1 MKSPY
6 LLQASHGNRLQHTCK
21 RFLEART
28 LVRRRVESRVAK
40 ANPSVNDS
48 DMSRLAI
55 DTRALRCR
63 RAALVAVAALLFA
76 IPTSIAQ
83 QVPSQDSTGAII
95 QGSVNDSAGHPV
107 ANASVRLEETAAR
120 NPLET
125 KTTAAGAFEFSA
137 LPTGTYTLTA
147 EKSGLRSSAAGIV
160 VGSDVDRKHIDL
172 ILQSSTAPQSLS
184 AAQPMGFSD
193 SPNFTVAGVTDWTA
207 VGGHGSDSI
216 LRTSE
221 DLARETVAL
230 KPKDTESV
238 TSDRAGSA
246 KKGNESE
253 STLRTALAGAPG
265 SFAANHQLGEY
276 YLRADRY
283 SDSLPLLE
291 AAYRIDPADD
301 SNERDLALAY
311 EGTGDLKQ
319 AREHVDNL
327 LKRKNDADLH
337 RMAAELDEKLDDP
350 LGAVQEDQR
359 AVPLDPS
366 EQNYFAW
373 GAELLLHRAVWQA
386 ADVFRNG
393 VKTHPDSA
401 RLLTGLGTA
410 LFAGAAYDEAAQNL
424 CAASDLDPSNPEPYI
439 FLGKVAIAAPTPLP
453 CIEAKLAW
461 FAKEKPDSSIA
472 NYLYAMAIWKRQQSS
487 AGNPAVQNVETLLT
501 KAVTID
507 PRCSDGFLQ
516 LGILAASQHNYEKA
530 IQLYAKASE
539 IDPQL
544 AEAHYRLGVAY
555 EHLGEH
561 DKAQQEFQLHDQIE
575 KQQADAVDRER
586 REVKQFVVVQGQPAT
601 SVPQ

>member
-1 MKSPY
+1 
-6 LLQASHGNRLQHTCK
+6 
-21 RFLEART
+21 
-28 LVRRRVESRVAK
+28 
-40 ANPSVNDS
+40 
-48 DMSRLAI
+48 MSRFAI
-55 DTRALRCR
+55 DTRTLRCL
-63 RAALVAVAALLFA
+63 RAALVAIAALLFA
-76 IPTSIAQ
+76 IPTAIAQ

-95 QGSVNDSAGHPV
+95 QGSVNDSGGNPV
-107 ANASVRLEETAAR
+107 ANASVQLEETAAR

-125 KTTAAGAFEFSA
+125 KTSAAGAFEFSA
-137 LPTGTYTLTA
+137 LPTGTYKLTA
-147 EKSGLRSSAAGIV
+147 DKSGLRSAAATIV
-160 VGSDVDRKHIDL
+160 IGSNVDRRHIDL
-172 ILQSSTAPQSLS
+172 VLESNAATRPLSPAQS
-184 AAQPMGFSD
+184 MGFSD

-230 KPKDTESV
+230 KPKDAKSG

-246 KKGNESE
+246 KEGESE
-253 STLRTALAGAPG
+253 GTLRTALAGAPG
-265 SFAANHQLGEY
+265 SFDANHQLGEY
-276 YLRADRY
+276 YLHAGRY
-283 SDSLPLLE
+283 RESLPLLE
-291 AAYRIDPADD
+291 AAYRLDPANEN
-301 SNERDLALAY
+301 NERDLALAY
-311 EGTGDLKQ
+311 EQTGDFKQ

-337 RMAAELDEKLDDP
+337 RMAAELDEKLGDP

-359 AVPLDPS
+359 AVALNPS

-373 GAELLLHRAVWQA
+373 GSELLLHRAVWQA

-393 VKTHPDSA
+393 VKAHPHSV

-410 LFAGAAYDEAAQNL
+410 LFAGAAYDEAARNL

-439 FLGKVAIAAPTPLP
+439 FMGKVAMAAPTPLP
-453 CIEAKLAW
+453 CIEAKLAR
-461 FAKEKPDSSIA
+461 FAKDQPDSSIA
-472 NYLYAMAIWKRQQSS
+472 NYLYAMAMWKQQQSS
-487 AGNPAVQNVETLLT
+487 SSSPAMQDVETLLT

-516 LGILAASQHNYEKA
+516 LGILAASQHNYKKA
-530 IQLYAKASE
+530 IQLYTKASE
-539 IDPQL
+539 INPQL

-555 EHLGEH
+555 EHLGER

-575 KQQADAVDRER
+575 KRQADAVERER
-586 REVKQFVVVQGQPAT
+586 RELKQFVVVQGQPAT

>member
-1 MKSPY
+1 
-6 LLQASHGNRLQHTCK
+6 LK
-21 RFLEART
+21 RVP

-48 DMSRLAI
+48 DMSRFAI
-55 DTRALRCR
+55 DTRALRCL

-95 QGSVNDSAGHPV
+95 QGSVNDSAGNSV
-107 ANASVRLEETAAR
+107 ANASVQLEETAAR

-125 KTTAAGAFEFSA
+125 KTSAAGAFTFSA
-137 LPTGTYTLTA
+137 LPTGTYKLTA
-147 EKSGLRSSAAGIV
+147 EKSGLRSAAAAIV
-160 VGSDVDRKHIDL
+160 IGSNVDRRHVDL
-172 ILQSSTAPQSLS
+172 VLETNAATRSLS
-184 AAQPMGFSD
+184 PAQSMGFSD

-207 VGGHGSDSI
+207 VGGHGSDFI

-221 DLARETVAL
+221 DLAREAVAL
-230 KPKDTESV
+230 KPKDGEPGTSES
-238 TSDRAGSA
+238 AGSA
-246 KKGNESE
+246 KEGESE
-253 STLRTALAGAPG
+253 GNLRTALAGAPG
-265 SFAANHQLGEY
+265 SFDANHQLGEY
-276 YLRADRY
+276 YLHAGRY
-283 SDSLPLLE
+283 RESLPLLE
-291 AAYRIDPADD
+291 AAYRLDPAND

-311 EGTGDLKQ
+311 ERTGDLKQ
-319 AREHVDNL
+319 AREQVDKL
-327 LKRKNDADLH
+327 LKRKNDAGLH
-337 RMAAELDEKLDDP
+337 RMAAELDEKLGDP

-359 AVPLDPS
+359 AVALAPS
-366 EQNYFAW
+366 EENYFAW
-373 GAELLLHRAVWQA
+373 GSELLLHRAVWQA

-393 VKTHPDSA
+393 IKAHPNSV

-410 LFAGAAYDEAAQNL
+410 LFAGAAYDEAARNL
-424 CAASDLDPSNPEPYI
+424 CAASDLDPSNQEPYI
-439 FLGKVAIAAPTPLP
+439 FMGKVAMAAPAPLP
-453 CIEAKLAW
+453 CIEAKLAR
-461 FAKEKPDSSIA
+461 FAKEEPDSSIA

-487 AGNPAVQNVETLLT
+487 AGNPVVHDVETLLT

-516 LGILAASQHNYEKA
+516 LGILAASQQSYEKA

-539 IDPQL
+539 VNPQL

-555 EHLGEH
+555 EHLGER

-575 KQQADAVDRER
+575 KRQADAVERER
-586 REVKQFVVVQGQPAT
+586 RELKQFVVVQGQPAT